1 MGHPVVL
8 NSDPV
13 VKLPRDSEAK
23 MTVERRKPMQR
34 MSGSEN
40 LKETALYD
48 GAENPIIYS
57 RELSPALECTFDL
70 TYFPFDKQT
79 CSIILTVGIE
89 HVNFVRLL
97 ALELSFSGEK
107 SLPNFNVFR
116 WNFEMIIFIHSMI
129 AKK

>member
-1 MGHPVVL
+1 
-8 NSDPV
+8 
-13 VKLPRDSEAK
+13 
-23 MTVERRKPMQR
+23 

-107 SLPNFNVFR
+107 SLPNFNVLR
-116 WNFEMIIFIHSMI
+116 WNFETLMEGRIVKASVELKRKVAQHLLGIYLPSLFLIII
-129 AKK
+129 AQVFF